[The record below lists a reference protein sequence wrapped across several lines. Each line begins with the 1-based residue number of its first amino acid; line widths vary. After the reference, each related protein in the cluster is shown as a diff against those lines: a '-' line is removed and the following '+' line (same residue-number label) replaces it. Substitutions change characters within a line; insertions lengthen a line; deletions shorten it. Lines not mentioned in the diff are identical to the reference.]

1 MENPGL
7 CGLQVNVP
15 CQSFPPTNQPNG
27 SGVFPPESTPSQTPA
42 AVAGEAH
49 NKYNIYIYSHTNSHF
64 LPVWDLLAVVMNTL
78 KGLGHG

>member
-15 CQSFPPTNQPNG
+15 CQSFPPTNPPNG

-42 AVAGEAH
+42 AVAGEDH
-49 NKYNIYIYSHTNSHF
+49 NKYIYIYSHKNSHF
-64 LPVWDLLAVVMNTL
+64 LPVWELLAVVMNSL